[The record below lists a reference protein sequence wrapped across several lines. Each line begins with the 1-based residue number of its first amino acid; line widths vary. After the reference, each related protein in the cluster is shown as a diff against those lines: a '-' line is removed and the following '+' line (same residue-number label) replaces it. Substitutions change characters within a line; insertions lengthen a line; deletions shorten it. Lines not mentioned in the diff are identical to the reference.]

1 MQESVALDTSHES
14 SRGTT
19 RLPSPELGA
28 DGDEF
33 SDWDSWEG
41 DNEVRS
47 FKWKF
52 LHVKHGFCMNITSC
66 SPSSIDDRFN
76 LLARSLSKRKVD
88 GYVAPAERYQKQL
101 TREKV
106 EMREKAFRA
115 VHNIDQTWA

>member
-28 DGDEF
+28 DGDQF

-52 LHVKHGFCMNITSC
+52 SFLWSMC
-66 SPSSIDDRFN
+66 SIDDRFN
-76 LLARSLSKRKVD
+76 LLARSLSKRKV
-88 GYVAPAERYQKQL
+88 EQL
-101 TREKV
+101 TRKKV
-106 EMREKAFRA
+106 KMREKTFRI

>member
-28 DGDEF
+28 DGDQF

-52 LHVKHGFCMNITSC
+52 SFLWSMC
-66 SPSSIDDRFN
+66 SIDDRFN
-76 LLARSLSKRKVD
+76 LLARSLSKRKV
-88 GYVAPAERYQKQL
+88 EQL
-101 TREKV
+101 TRKKV
-106 EMREKAFRA
+106 KMREKAFRI